1 MNIARPRP
9 FGQKYA
15 FVVVGIAFVALLV
28 GAGQRS
34 APGVLMVPLENAF
47 GWSRDVTSLS
57 AAIGI
62 FLYGLVGPFAA
73 ALMQSFGVRR
83 TLLCALTLMAV
94 ATGAS
99 AWMTQP
105 WQLIATWGVFSGLGT
120 GCVAVVFGATVIN
133 RWFVRHRGLMMGILT
148 ASTATGTL
156 VFLPGMAAMTAAGGW
171 RPVVITVSA
180 VCVALLPLA
189 WWLMPERPSDIGL
202 VPYGADPDHAA
213 TVTPVQ
219 ANPLK
224 AAFSALAR
232 AARTRNF
239 WFLFATFFICGFTT
253 NGLIGTHFIALCS
266 DQGIPEVRAAGLL
279 AAMGLFDLFGTT
291 ASGWLTDRYD
301 PRKLLFMYYG
311 LRGLSLVFLPFS
323 DFSIYSL
330 GIFAVFYGLDWIA
343 TVPPTLR
350 LTVESF
356 GERDAPIVFGWIVAG
371 HQLGAASAAFM
382 AGAMRSAQGNY
393 LNAFMISGATGVI
406 AALIALQIRNSR
418 KGGAAAVPQP
428 AH

>member
-1 MNIARPRP
+1 MTILRSRP

-15 FVVVGIAFVALLV
+15 FVVVAVAFLALLA

-34 APGVLMVPLENAF
+34 APGVLIVPLEQAF
-47 GWSRDVTSLS
+47 GWGRDTTSLS

-83 TLLCALTLMAV
+83 TLLCALMLMSA

-99 AWMTQP
+99 AWMTEP
-105 WQLIATWGVFSGLGT
+105 WQLILSWGVLSGLGT
-120 GCVAVVFGATVIN
+120 GCVAIVFGATVIN
-133 RWFVRHRGLMMGILT
+133 RWFVKHRGLMMGILT

-156 VFLPGMAAMTAAGGW
+156 IFLPGMALLVEAGGW
-171 RPVVITVSA
+171 RPVVTTVSL
-180 VCVALLPLA
+180 VCLALLPLA
-189 WWLMPERPSDIGL
+189 WWLIPERPADIGL
-202 VPYGADPDHAA
+202 VPYGADPGHEVAA
-213 TVTPVQ
+213 GPVQ
-219 ANPLK
+219 GNPLK
-224 AAFSALAR
+224 AAFSALGR
-232 AARTRNF
+232 AVRVRNF

-279 AAMGLFDLFGTT
+279 AMMGLFDLVGTT

-311 LRGLSLVFLPFS
+311 LRGLSLMFLPFS

-343 TVPPTLR
+343 TVPPTLK
-350 LTVESF
+350 LAVESF

-382 AGAMRSAQGNY
+382 AGALRQAQGNY
-393 LNAFMISGATGVI
+393 LLAFVISGATGII
-406 AALIALQIRNSR
+406 AALIALQIRNAKTAR
-418 KGGAAAVPQP
+418 VPVT
-428 AH
+428 A